1 MRVSV
6 LSWHATA
13 AGIPLVLLAI
23 DADSSGMSILRW
35 AGAAAVVVILLVDSL
50 LPRAISA
57 LTPLLWTG
65 IDSSAPVYWFGAEVN
80 GTGSQPLADSPIA
93 CVFTPPDSSQP
104 TALPLGQES
113 YSCSRILIGL
123 SGQEG
128 DANLITQWLL
138 TDWQNQS
145 QNWDIFRDS
154 IETNVPELL
163 SRPVIVMRRD
173 GGLAGYSTL
182 GELIERNPVGAG

>member
-6 LSWHATA
+6 LSRHATA
-13 AGIPLVLLAI
+13 AGVSFALLGI
-23 DADSSGMSILRW
+23 DADASGMSVLRW
-35 AGAAAVVVILLVDSL
+35 AGAAAVVVAL
-50 LPRAISA
+50 LPRAVLA
-57 LTPLLWTG
+57 LTSLLWTG
-65 IDSSAPVYWFGAEVN
+65 GDSSAPVYWSGAEVS

-93 CVFTPPDSSQP
+93 CVFTPPDSSQS

-138 TDWQNQS
+138 TDWQNRS
-145 QNWDIFRDS
+145 QDWNSFRDS
-154 IETNVPELL
+154 IETNVLELL
-163 SRPVIVMRRD
+163 SRPIIVMRKD

-182 GELIERNPVGAG
+182 RELIERNPVGAG